1 MLTGR
6 GVASLGTLKTA
17 HFSMLAHQLHAAALG
32 AAGDDPRLSRAHLV
46 VVGGE

>member
-17 HFSMLAHQLHAAALG
+17 HFSMLAHQLHTAALG
-32 AAGDDPRLSRAHLV
+32 PAGDDPRLSGAHLV
-46 VVGGE
+46 MVGGK